1 MNEKDFKYELIDNI
15 LIYFKYQ
22 ILDELE
28 EDTKRL
34 PIFNNVLNLINN
46 MNNHNYS
53 YTLKDIDDKLFDKL
67 IKEVISI
74 L

>member
-46 MNNHNYS
+46 MNNHDYS

>member
-67 IKEVISI
+67 IKEVTSI